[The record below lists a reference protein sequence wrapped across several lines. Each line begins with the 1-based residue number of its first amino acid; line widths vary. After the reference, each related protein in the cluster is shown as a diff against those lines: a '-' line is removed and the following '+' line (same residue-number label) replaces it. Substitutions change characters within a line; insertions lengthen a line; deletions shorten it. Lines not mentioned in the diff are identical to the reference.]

1 MKDETTASLQIV
13 EVEGVRGYVDALG
26 TVWLNAEDVARG
38 LGFVQVKKDR
48 VIKSCDTSINSENK
62 YYTAVRWNRVNRYLK
77 EFDFPPVDNGDY
89 IPAKIFYLLAFKAKN
104 AVAKCFQQIVAT
116 KILPQISQTI
126 LLKKILANPTM
137 LAEILGIKD
146 FEPDKKCAY
155 VLQMDNGTVKIGVT
169 QDFDRRIKEIM
180 NGSGMEVIKHFHT
193 NQMNRMD
200 AFNVESRCHKT
211 FADERKR
218 GEFFSI
224 DFDNACTE
232 VKKALE

>member
-13 EVEGVRGYVDALG
+13 EVEGVRGYVDARG

-38 LGFVQVKKDR
+38 LGFTQ
-48 VIKSCDTSINSENK
+48 IKNGVE
-62 YYTAVRWNRVNRYLK
+62 YVRWETINRYLE
-77 EFDFPPVDNGDY
+77 EFNFPPVDKGDY
-89 IPAKIFYLLAFKAKN
+89 IPAQIFYLLAFKAKN

-116 KILPQISQTI
+116 KILPQISETI
-126 LLKKILANPTM
+126 LLKKILANPMM

-169 QDFDRRIKEIM
+169 QDFNRRIKEIM
-180 NGSGMEVIKHFHT
+180 NGSGMEVVRHFYT
-193 NQMNRMD
+193 EQMNRTD
-200 AFNVESRCHKT
+200 AFNVESRCHKKFT
-211 FADERKR
+211 DKRKR

-224 DFDNACTE
+224 DFEDACNE